1 MLQILYLIAFVA
13 IAFLALRNLVANV
26 ITLGV
31 EERKASPRR
40 ARKRIPHPELLDE
53 DGNLTEEPLLVIRSA
68 SLEEARSRL
77 EDLYSGS
84 PDED

>member
-13 IAFLALRNLVANV
+13 IAFVALRNLVANV
-26 ITLGV
+26 VTLSK

-40 ARKRIPHPELLDE
+40 GRRQVPHPELLDE
-53 DGNLTEEPLLVIRSA
+53 EGNLTEEPLLVIRSA

>member
-13 IAFLALRNLVANV
+13 IAFLALRNLVTNV

-53 DGNLTEEPLLVIRSA
+53 DGNLTQAVPTA
-68 SLEEARSRL
+68 SRDGARAGRTNQR
-77 EDLYSGS
+77 GKG
-84 PDED
+84 

>member
-13 IAFLALRNLVANV
+13 IAFVALRNLVANV
-26 ITLGV
+26 VTLSK

-40 ARKRIPHPELLDE
+40 GRRQVPHPELLDE
-53 DGNLTEEPLLVIRSA
+53 EGNLTEEPLLVICSA

>member
-13 IAFLALRNLVANV
+13 IAFVAVRNLVANV
-26 ITLGV
+26 VTLSK

-40 ARKRIPHPELLDE
+40 GRRQVPHPELLDE
-53 DGNLTEEPLLVIRSA
+53 EGNLTEEPLLVIRSA

>member
-1 MLQILYLIAFVA
+1 MLQMLYLIAFVA
-13 IAFLALRNLVANV
+13 IAFVALRNLVANV
-26 ITLGV
+26 VTLSK

-40 ARKRIPHPELLDE
+40 GRRQVPHPELLDE
-53 DGNLTEEPLLVIRSA
+53 EGNLTEEPLLVIRSA

>member
-1 MLQILYLIAFVA
+1 MLQILYLVAFAA
-13 IAFLALRNLVANV
+13 IAFLALRNLVSNL
-26 ITLGV
+26 ITLGM

-40 ARKRIPHPELLDE
+40 SRKRVPHPELVDE
-53 DGNLTEEPLLVIRSA
+53 DGNLTEEPLLVIRSTN
-68 SLEEARSRL
+68 LDEARNRL

>member
-40 ARKRIPHPELLDE
+40 ARKRIP
-53 DGNLTEEPLLVIRSA
+53 
-68 SLEEARSRL
+68 
-77 EDLYSGS
+77 S
-84 PDED
+84 PRAAG

>member
-13 IAFLALRNLVANV
+13 IAFVALRNLVANV
-26 ITLGV
+26 VTLSK

-40 ARKRIPHPELLDE
+40 GRRQVTHPELLDE
-53 DGNLTEEPLLVIRSA
+53 EGNLTEEPLLVIRSA

>member
-13 IAFLALRNLVANV
+13 VAFVALRNLVANV
-26 ITLGV
+26 ILLGK

-40 ARKRIPHPELLDE
+40 ARRQVPHPELLDE
-53 DGNLTEEPLLVIRSA
+53 EGNLTEEPLLVIREA
-68 SLEEARSRL
+68 NLEEARSRL

>member
-13 IAFLALRNLVANV
+13 IAFLALRNLVTNV

-31 EERKASPRR
+31 EERKAPPRR

>member
-1 MLQILYLIAFVA
+1 MLQILYLIAFTA
-13 IAFLALRNLVANV
+13 IAFLALRNLVANL
-26 ITLGV
+26 ITLGK
-31 EERKASPRR
+31 EERKASPRHF
-40 ARKRIPHPELLDE
+40 RKRIPHPELVDE
-53 DGNLTEEPLLVIRSA
+53 EGNLTEEPLLVIRST

>member
-13 IAFLALRNLVANV
+13 IAFVALRNLVANI
-26 ITLGV
+26 ITLGK

-40 ARKRIPHPELLDE
+40 ARRQVPHPELLDE
-53 DGNLTEEPLLVIRSA
+53 EGNLTEEPLLVIRST

>member
-13 IAFLALRNLVANV
+13 IAFLALRNLVTNV

-40 ARKRIPHPELLDE
+40 ARKRILHPELLDE